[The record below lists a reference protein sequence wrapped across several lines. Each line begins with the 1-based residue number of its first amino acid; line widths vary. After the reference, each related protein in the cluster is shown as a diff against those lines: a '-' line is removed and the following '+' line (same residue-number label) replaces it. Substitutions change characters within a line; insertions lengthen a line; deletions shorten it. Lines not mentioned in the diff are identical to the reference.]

1 MTPVHSLLLDSSL
14 LVPLDALLQER
25 HVSRAAARVGLTQSA
40 MSRVL
45 ARLRDALGDPLLV
58 RSGRSMALSP
68 RAERLAQPLSLA
80 VANLERV
87 LAGDDVFEPATS
99 RRSFHVATVDYGA
112 AVAIAPLMRAVTE
125 QAPHVD
131 LSVEPL
137 RSDSLDELES
147 GTLDF
152 VLAPRRKS
160 SAGIVW
166 TKLPTDRFV
175 SVVRKQHPLV
185 GRKLTLDLYCSL
197 SHVVVVPERRATNA
211 VDKLLEN
218 VGRRR
223 HVGLR
228 VPSFLVAPLAVAES
242 DMILTTPESVAKIF
256 ARSLDLRMLAPPLPL
271 EGVSLSLAWHER
283 QRADPG
289 HTWLRRMIA
298 EAVRTKRSPAGS
310 LRSAG

>member
-1 MTPVHSLLLDSSL
+1 MTPVHTLRLDASLLM
-14 LVPLDALLQER
+14 PLDALLQER

-68 RAERLAQPLSLA
+68 RAERLAEPLRLA
-80 VANLERV
+80 MLNLERV
-87 LAGDDVFEPATS
+87 LAGNDAFEPATS
-99 RRSFHVATVDYGA
+99 RRSFRVATVDYGA
-112 AVAIAPLMRAVTE
+112 AVAIAPLMRRLTE
-125 QAPHVD
+125 QAPHVE

-166 TKLPTDRFV
+166 VKLPADRFV
-175 SVVRKQHPLV
+175 SIVRKQHPRV
-185 GRKLTLDLYCSL
+185 GKKLTLDLYCSL
-197 SHVVVVPERRATNA
+197 SHVVVVPERRAVNA
-211 VDKLLEN
+211 VDKLLEG

-228 VPSFLVAPLAVAES
+228 VPSFLVAPLAVAAS
-242 DMILTTPESVAKIF
+242 DMILTTPESVASLF
-256 ARSLDLRMLAPPLPL
+256 AKSLELRVLAPPLAL
-271 EGVSLSLAWHER
+271 EGVSLALAWHER

-289 HTWLRRMIA
+289 HTWLRRLIA
-298 EAVRTKRSPAGS
+298 AGLTES
-310 LRSAG
+310 GR